1 MHRLLARSVVAVLC
15 MASALVVQATPAS
28 AATCREGGL
37 CKLGDM
43 GPGGGF
49 VFYDAGSLKWWGQ
62 YLEFKGAIQWRVPWS
77 PTESAFTPVYPA
89 PAAGVSVLRQRMLSK
104 TIGYGKLNTA
114 AIINAYGNSGNYAAR
129 VASLVVS
136 PKSDWFL
143 PSKDEANALYNYLK
157 LVGKSA
163 PNATV
168 SATINRRFTQSAM
181 WTSSEAANSFAWFQ
195 LFVDGTQYTDANGI
209 IPGLS
214 GNKASTMT
222 RQHGGSGFLPMPLI
236 ATPIRAFPDGSGI
249 PTPNPVGEYAIGSTG
264 PGGGIVFYDAGS
276 HQSWGRYLEVSPVGC
291 EGVALPWKPNAVVLP
306 PLYVNTTGGVSA
318 AQKRVLAK
326 AVGMGKANTALVV
339 SRYKTNLMYAARY
352 AQELVCGQADDW
364 FLPSKE
370 ELDFVFYNVKALDVP
385 LGDFDKGYYWTSS
398 EYDLNNT
405 WTEYFTDGQQFDR
418 IKLLSANKAPPQR
431 PFRVRA
437 IRAFG

>member
-1 MHRLLARSVVAVLC
+1 
-15 MASALVVQATPAS
+15 MASVLVIGSAPAS
-28 AATCREGGL
+28 AASCRDGGT

-43 GPGGGF
+43 GPGRGF

-77 PTESAFTPVYPA
+77 PSDLAFTPVYPVS
-89 PAAGVSVLRQRMLSK
+89 AAGVSILRQRVLSK
-104 TIGYGKLNTA
+104 AIGYGKLNTA
-114 AIINAYGNSGNYAAR
+114 AIINRYGDSGNYAAR

-136 PKSDWFL
+136 PKSGWYL
-143 PSKDEANALYNYLK
+143 PSKDEANVLYNYLK

-163 PNATV
+163 SNATV
-168 SATINRRFTQSAM
+168 SATINRKFTNSAM

-222 RQHGGSGFLPMPLI
+222 RQHGTSFPPMPLI
-236 ATPIRAFPDGSGI
+236 ATPIRAFPQGI
-249 PTPNPVGEYAIGSTG
+249 GTPTSDPVGEYTVGSPG
-264 PGGGIVFYDAGS
+264 SGGGIVFYDAGS
-276 HQSWGRYLEVSPVGC
+276 HQSWGRYLEVTPVDC
-291 EGVALPWKPNAVVLP
+291 EGVALAWKPNAAVVP
-306 PLYVNTTGGVSA
+306 PLYVNNVGGITA

-326 AVGMGKANTALVV
+326 SLGAGLTNTALIVN
-339 SRYKTNLMYAARY
+339 RYKTNLTYAARF
-352 AQELVCGQADDW
+352 AQELACHQADDW
-364 FLPSKE
+364 FLPSKD
-370 ELDFVFYNVKALDVP
+370 ELDLVFNNLKALDTP
-385 LGDFDKGYYWTSS
+385 IGDFDKGYYWTSS
-398 EYDLNNT
+398 EYDNQNT
-405 WTEYFTDGQQFDR
+405 WTEYFSDGQQFDR
-418 IKLLSANKAPPQR
+418 IKTLSANKSGPQR

>member
-1 MHRLLARSVVAVLC
+1 MHRSLSRAAVAIVCLT
-15 MASALVVQATPAS
+15 SALAIGSSPVS
-28 AATCREGGL
+28 AASCRDGGP

-77 PTESAFTPVYPA
+77 PSDMAFTPVYPA
-89 PAAGVSVLRQRMLSK
+89 SVAGVSVLRQRILSK
-104 TIGYGKLNTA
+104 EIGYGRLNTS
-114 AIINAYGNSGNYAAR
+114 AIISKYGNSGNYAAR

-143 PSKDEANALYNYLK
+143 PSKNEANALYNYLK

-163 PNATV
+163 PNTTV
-168 SATINRRFTQSAM
+168 SATINRKFTQSAM
-181 WTSSEAANSFAWFQ
+181 WTSSEAADSFAWFQ
-195 LFVDGTQYTDANGI
+195 LFVDGTQFTDDNGI

-214 GNKASTMT
+214 GNKSSTMT
-222 RQHGGSGFLPMPLI
+222 RQHGTSFPPMPLI
-236 ATPIRAFPDGSGI
+236 ATPIRAFPDGVGT
-249 PTPNPVGEYAIGSTG
+249 PTSTPVGEYTVGSPG

-276 HQSWGRYLEVSPVGC
+276 HQSWGRYLEASPVEC
-291 EGVALPWKPNAVVLP
+291 EGVALPWKPNAVVIP
-306 PLYVNTTGGVSA
+306 PLYVNTTGGLTA
-318 AQKRVLAK
+318 AKKRVLAK
-326 AVGMGKANTALVV
+326 AVGMGRVNTALVV
-339 SRYKTNLMYAARY
+339 SRYKTNFMYAARY
-352 AQELVCGQADDW
+352 AQELVCRQVDDW

-370 ELDFVFYNVKALDVP
+370 EIDLVFNNLKALDKP

-398 EYDLNNT
+398 EYDLQNT

-418 IKLLSANKAPPQR
+418 VKTLSANKAPPQR

>member
-1 MHRLLARSVVAVLC
+1 MHRLFTRSITAILC
-15 MASALVVQATPAS
+15 MASVLVIGSAPAS
-28 AATCREGGL
+28 AASCRDGGA

-77 PTESAFTPVYPA
+77 PSDLAFTPVYPA
-89 PAAGVSVLRQRMLSK
+89 SAAGVSVLRQRVLSK
-104 TIGYGKLNTA
+104 AIGYGKLNTA
-114 AIINAYGNSGNYAAR
+114 AIINKYGDSGNYAAR

-136 PKSDWFL
+136 PKSGWYL
-143 PSKDEANALYNYLK
+143 PSKDEANVLYNYLK

-168 SATINRRFTQSAM
+168 SATINRKFANSAM

-222 RQHGGSGFLPMPLI
+222 RQHGTSFPPMPLI

-249 PTPNPVGEYAIGSTG
+249 PTVGSLLATMQSVSSVPVGESSFTT
-264 PGGGIVFYDAGS
+264 PGVTKVGVDISKWRRLIAKEWHWPGNRMR
-276 HQSWGRYLEVSPVGC
+276 QSFPRY
-291 EGVALPWKPNAVVLP
+291 
-306 PLYVNTTGGVSA
+306 
-318 AQKRVLAK
+318 
-326 AVGMGKANTALVV
+326 
-339 SRYKTNLMYAARY
+339 
-352 AQELVCGQADDW
+352 
-364 FLPSKE
+364 
-370 ELDFVFYNVKALDVP
+370 
-385 LGDFDKGYYWTSS
+385 
-398 EYDLNNT
+398 
-405 WTEYFTDGQQFDR
+405 
-418 IKLLSANKAPPQR
+418 I
-431 PFRVRA
+431 
-437 IRAFG
+437 